1 MKTKLTEM
9 FDIELPIFAFSHC
22 RDVVVEVSKAGGFG
36 VLGCAYL
43 SPEQLKQE
51 LIWIDDHID
60 GKPYGIDLLMPG
72 KYTKLEVPRLTIDDL
87 PAEQMDYLRQWCD
100 DAGVPRLPDDLRD
113 ELIQAELDKM
123 QFTPD
128 QAQGLLDVALEHP
141 IKAVVNALGAPDKEM
156 VDDLHARGIKVG
168 ALIGK
173 VEHTKRQLAAGVDMI
188 IAAGYEAGGHSGQI
202 ASMILWPQIV
212 DAVAPVPVLAAGGI
226 GRGKQMAA
234 AMALGVEGI
243 WCGSIWLPTVESEVM
258 PEIKERFFAAK
269 ADDAIQTRAR
279 SGKPVRMLRSRL
291 TDAWEQDDAPPF
303 LNIPFQTGVMVE
315 SRLRVER
322 AKVKDFLT
330 YPVGQI
336 VGDMTGETTVRQVI
350 YELLDEFADAVE
362 RLNVM
367 TGADDT

>member
-1 MKTKLTEM
+1 M
-9 FDIELPIFAFSHC
+9 FGIDLPIFAFSHC
-22 RDVVVEVSKAGGFG
+22 RDVVVEVSRAGGFG
-36 VLGCAYL
+36 CLGCAYL
-43 SPEQLKQE
+43 QPEQLKRE
-51 LIWIDDHID
+51 LAWIDEHID

-72 KYTKLEVPRLTIDDL
+72 KYTKLNVPRLTIDDL
-87 PAEQMDYLRQWCD
+87 PTAQTDYLRKWCD
-100 DAGVPRLPDDLRD
+100 DAGVPRLPEDLHE
-113 ELIQAELDKM
+113 ELIQAELDKL

-128 QAQGLLDVALEHP
+128 QAAGLLEVALEHP
-141 IKAVVNALGAPDKEM
+141 IKAVVNALGAPDKDM

-173 VEHTKRQLAAGVDMI
+173 LEHTERQLAAGVDMI

-226 GRGKQMAA
+226 GRGRQMAA
-234 AMALGVEGI
+234 AMALGAEGI
-243 WCGSIWLPTVESEVM
+243 WCGSIWLPTSGSEVM
-258 PEIKERFFAAK
+258 PEIKERFFEAK

-279 SGKPVRMLRSRL
+279 SGKPVRMLRSQL
-291 TDAWEQDDAPPF
+291 TDAWEQDDSTPF

-322 AKVKDFLT
+322 AKAKPFLT

-336 VGDMTGETTVRQVI
+336 VGNMTTETTVRQVI
-350 YELLDEFADAVE
+350 QELLEEYVASLE
-362 RLNVM
+362 RMNEI
-367 TGADDT
+367 TGMHEN